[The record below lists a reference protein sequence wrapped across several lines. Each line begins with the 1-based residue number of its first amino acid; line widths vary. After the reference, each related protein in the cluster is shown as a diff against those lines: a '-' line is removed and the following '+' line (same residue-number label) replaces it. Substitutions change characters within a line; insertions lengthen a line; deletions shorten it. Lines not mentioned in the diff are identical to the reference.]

1 MVKANQ
7 DILTTADAAKLLGVS
22 VRTAQLLVEGGTLPS
37 WKTPGGHRRLYRADV
52 MALIDGG
59 TPTAVSPPS
68 AKLII
73 IAGPGRRTLYDALF
87 ARVAECAAESY
98 DDVLAA
104 LIAIGSTHPHAILVD
119 MEPDGIDPVPLL
131 HSLVAHPALRDSL
144 LVAVGLKG
152 PLPDLLAGRVTV
164 LAAPADAVAAIRA
177 SLGDGTAVAMPAPDP
192 ASPFP
197 LALNEG
203 QRLAALERSG
213 LLAGPPEEALDRLTW
228 LAANL
233 LSAPI
238 ALLTLLTPTHQF
250 FKSRVGLDMVETPR
264 SWAFCNHTIMQKS
277 VFTVEDLAAD
287 PRFVANPAVAGAPW
301 FRFYA
306 GAPVLDGDG
315 FAVGSLCVIDRRP
328 RRLDPREAQ
337 GIQML
342 AALGSDHLRL
352 RALEKAPRDRQ
363 SGDGANARPT
373 RALRRI
379 QPA

>member
-52 MALIDGG
+52 MALIEGAA
-59 TPTAVSPPS
+59 PAAASPPS

-73 IAGPGRRTLYDALF
+73 IAGPERRVLYDTLF

-104 LIAIGSTHPHAILVD
+104 LIATGSARPHAILVD
-119 MEPDGIDPVPLL
+119 MELAGIDPIPLL
-131 HSLVAHPALRDSL
+131 HSLVAHPALRGSL
-144 LVAVGLKG
+144 LVTVGLKG
-152 PLPDLLAGRVTV
+152 PPPDLLAPRVTS
-164 LAAPADAVAAIRA
+164 LATPADAVEAIRA
-177 SLGDGTAVAMPAPDP
+177 SLRDRAAPDLAPDP

-213 LLAGPPEEALDRLTW
+213 LLAGPPEEGLDRLTW

-233 LSAPI
+233 LSAPV

-287 PRFVANPAVAGAPW
+287 PRFAANPAVAGAPW

-315 FAVGSLCVIDRRP
+315 FAIGSLCVIDHQP
-328 RRLDPREAQ
+328 RRLDPRE
-337 GIQML
+337 IQALQIL
-342 AALGSDHLRL
+342 AALGSDQLRL
-352 RALEKAPRDRQ
+352 RALEGRPRDRDNDNRPPGALLQ
-363 SGDGANARPT
+363 PQPRSGR
-373 RALRRI
+373 L
-379 QPA
+379 

>member
-1 MVKANQ
+1 MVKANN

-37 WKTPGGHRRLYRADV
+37 WKTPGGHRRIYRADV
-52 MALIDGG
+52 MAIIDGG
-59 TPTAVSPPS
+59 AAVEAAPPS
-68 AKLII
+68 AKLVIL
-73 IAGPGRRTLYDALF
+73 ATAERRALYDALF
-87 ARVAECAAESY
+87 AKVAECSAESY

-104 LIAIGSTHPHAILVD
+104 LIAIGSARPHAILVD
-119 MEPDGIDPVPLL
+119 MQPTGIDQLPLL
-131 HSLVAHPALRDSL
+131 HSLVAHPALRDSV
-144 LVAVGLKG
+144 LVAVGLPG
-152 PLPDLLAGRVTV
+152 VLPDLLAGRVTAV
-164 LAAPADAVAAIRA
+164 ASPADAVAAIRA
-177 SLGDGTAVAMPAPDP
+177 SLGDGTAAAVPAPDP

-233 LSAPI
+233 LSAPV

-277 VFTVEDLAAD
+277 VFTVEDLATD
-287 PRFVANPAVAGAPW
+287 PRFFANPAVAGAPW

-306 GAPVLDGDG
+306 GAPVLDVDG
-315 FAVGSLCVIDRRP
+315 FAIGSLCVIDHRP
-328 RRLDPREAQ
+328 RQLDPREMQAL
-337 GIQML
+337 QML
-342 AALGSDHLRL
+342 AALGSDQMRL
-352 RALEKAPRDRQ
+352 RALEKAQRDRQ
-363 SGDGANARPT
+363 NGDGATARPP
-373 RALRRI
+373 RALRRT